1 MSMTI
6 PEYIVI
12 SVEKFNQIFIN
23 KATDGER
30 IYYYTTRTIEVKDI
44 NIDLKQ
50 YIWFDKISN
59 TSIINNFHIAKFVPK
74 VFQ

>member
-1 MSMTI
+1 MTI

-30 IYYYTTRTIEVKDI
+30 IYYYTTINVKMKNL
-44 NIDLKQ
+44 NIYLKQ
-50 YIWFDKISN
+50 
-59 TSIINNFHIAKFVPK
+59 SI
-74 VFQ
+74 